1 MRKWIL
7 TKTTPKIQ
15 KLTSFTATFRPSF
28 SKIGEIFTFF
38 KKNVG
43 HFWNFAEWIFLT
55 KFAIFLSFFK
65 KLLEFSWKCGIL
77 EFGFSSILP
86 NFQNFWTFE
95 FFLPMSEFQLF
106 LHKSPR
112 FWQENQISCP
122 RYGGVR
128 FVDGWMGWDGMSKF
142 WVHFGKFFTLLWC
155 RRKRRNYVLH
165 FGIWVRFTISH
176 IFCSLQ
182 VFPRKCGT

>member
-112 FWQENQISCP
+112 FWQEIQISCP
-122 RYGGVR
+122 RYGGY
-128 FVDGWMGWDGMSKF
+128 DLWMDGMSKF

-155 RRKRRNYVLH
+155 RRKRRNYLS
-165 FGIWVRFTISH
+165 WRPLWTRFRNTS
-176 IFCSLQ
+176 
-182 VFPRKCGT
+182 